1 MNKIF
6 LILSFIA
13 FDVYSQNSSLDLISN
28 SKKDSHLFLTIGD
41 VEFLKTENKGELFTE
56 IHVDGFS
63 KSYDIGNPE
72 LPVYSKLIEIPSTGD
87 VSISII
93 NKSETY
99 IDLIDRGFLDKLM
112 PSQRSISKSE
122 DPSNVAFNYN
132 EKVYSKDD
140 FYQNELISV
149 ERLGVMRE
157 RTIARIKISPFAYN
171 PMSNILKVI
180 DDLEFKVEY
189 STNIKPLNNAYYSRA
204 YETSFSKLINGDLHS
219 KNNFTTSPIRMII
232 LSDPMFE
239 EELQEFIAWKTRL
252 GFDIIEAY
260 KGDDG
265 VGNTKASMKAFV
277 QSYYDNATEQEPAP
291 TYLLIVGD
299 HEQIPSFQMGNGNW
313 GGHTSDMVYCEFD
326 GNGDYFPEMYY
337 GRFSASS
344 VNQLIPQIDKTLEY
358 EQYTMPDP
366 SYLDEVL
373 MVAGVDQSM
382 ASTYGN
388 GQINYGTDYY
398 FNTDHGL
405 TSHTF
410 LYPSSGT
417 NAAEQAILDQISKG
431 VGYGNYTAHCSPEG
445 WAEPAFL
452 VNDVSGLGNQ
462 NQYGLLIGNCCN
474 SNEFAGVTC
483 LGEALLRTPNKG
495 AVGYIG
501 ATNSTYWDEDYY
513 WSVGNGAINVNPTYE
528 ATGQGVY
535 DCSFHE
541 NDENED
547 TWSITQGQILHAG
560 NLAVSESNADDEY
573 YWEIYMLM
581 GDPTVLTYYGM
592 PSLLSINHP
601 DVLPLGSNSINISS
615 EQHTYVAINQDGVL
629 LDASYTDASGN
640 VILNFDPLDSM
651 VPLEIVAS
659 KQNKQVY
666 IQDVNIM
673 SADEP
678 FVVFSEL
685 SINGITGNSQVNGG
699 ESFSVDVQL
708 QNFGMVETGAL
719 VMEVS
724 TDNPYVNISS
734 ESLSFDG
741 LGAADTLTL
750 ADAVSIDLIGPIED
764 QENISLT
771 FVITDTNGNQW
782 ETYGSF
788 TVNAPDIEFISHT
801 IDDSDG
807 NGFIDFNES
816 GVLNV
821 TLANVGHLNSLEG
834 LAVVSSDFSSLQIS
848 QDSISFSPINEGSEV
863 VISIPVFLDEMAPT
877 GEDYQIYI
885 IATTQG
891 NYTAEYTLNLNTSN
905 CSIGSFEVQLNLL
918 TDGFPDEISWT
929 LMDNNENVLG
939 NAPFNSLQEE
949 TNYEEVFCVNN
960 NAYLTF
966 EIIDDYGDGLLWGG
980 YEIIV
985 CDQVI
990 AEGSNYGDGETISFI
1005 AGCDQSL
1012 AVGCTD
1018 PESSNY
1024 DENAIVDDGS
1034 CEQIGID
1041 ELIERISIYPNPAS
1055 DNILINYGGAEV
1067 ASIKIIDMTG
1077 RTLFEMIPSQD
1088 IAQIKL
1094 DLFES
1099 GSYFVRLKLNNGQYL
1114 TKPIIISK

>member
-1 MNKIF
+1 MSKYFFFLFFVSFNIF
-6 LILSFIA
+6 A
-13 FDVYSQNSSLDLISN
+13 QNSSLDVILN
-28 SKKDSHLFLTIGD
+28 TKENSHLFFNNSD
-41 VEFLKTENKGELFTE
+41 VGFLKVENKGELFTE

-63 KSYDIGNPE
+63 KSYDIGNPD
-72 LPVYSKLIEIPSTGD
+72 LPVFSKLIEIPSSGD
-87 VSISII
+87 IYISII

-99 IDLIDRGFLDKLM
+99 IDLTDKGFSDKLM

-122 DPSNVAFNYN
+122 NPTNVDFNFN
-132 EKVYSKDD
+132 EKVYKTDE
-140 FYQNELISV
+140 FYSNELISV
-149 ERLGVMRE
+149 ERLGTMRE
-157 RTIARIKISPFAYN
+157 RTLARIQIAPFAYH
-171 PMSNILKVI
+171 PLIHSLKVI

-189 STNIKPLNNAYYSRA
+189 SSNIQSQNSAYYSTA
-204 YETSFSKLINGDLHS
+204 YSKNFSKLINVDIHS
-219 KNNFTTSPIRMII
+219 KNDFTSLPIRMII

-252 GFDIIEAY
+252 GFDVIEAY

-265 VGNTKASMKAFV
+265 VGSTKESMKAFI
-277 QSYYDNATEQEPAP
+277 QSHYDNATAEEPAP

-337 GRFSASS
+337 GRFSASTI
-344 VNQLIPQIDKTLEY
+344 NELIPQIDKTLEY

-366 SYLDEVL
+366 SYLDEIL
-373 MVAGVDQSM
+373 MVAGVDADM
-382 ASTYGN
+382 AMIHGN

-398 FNTDHGL
+398 FNADHGL

-410 LYPSSGT
+410 LYPES
-417 NAAEQAILDQISKG
+417 ADAEEEIIDQISKG

-452 VNDVSGLGNQ
+452 VNDVSGLANQ

-501 ATNSTYWDEDYY
+501 ATNSTYWDEDFY
-513 WSVGNGAINVNPTYE
+513 WSVGNGVAVVNPSYE
-528 ATGQGVY
+528 ETSQGVY

-541 NDENED
+541 NDENEEN
-547 TWSITQGQILHAG
+547 WSITQGQILHAG

-581 GDPTVLTYYGM
+581 GDPTVSTYYGV
-592 PSLLSINHP
+592 PSLLSINHSE
-601 DVLPLGSNSINISS
+601 VLPLGTNSLNISS
-615 EQHTYVAINQDGVL
+615 EQHTYVAINQGGVL

-651 VPLEIVAS
+651 LPLEIVAS
-659 KQNKQVY
+659 KHNKQVY
-666 IQDVNIM
+666 IQDINIM
-673 SADEP
+673 SSDEP

-685 SINGITGNSQVNGG
+685 FINGTEGVTQVNGG
-699 ESFSVDVQL
+699 ESFSVDVEL
-708 QNFGMVETGAL
+708 QNFGMVEAGEL
-719 VMEVS
+719 LMEVS

-734 ESLSFDG
+734 EPISFDG
-741 LGAADTLTL
+741 LGAADTLILT
-750 ADAVSIDLIGPIED
+750 DAVSINLIGPIED
-764 QENISLT
+764 QENIALIFT
-771 FVITDTNGNQW
+771 ITDTTGNVW

-788 TVNAPDIEFISHT
+788 TVNAPDIEFISYT
-801 IDDSDG
+801 IDDADG

-834 LAVVSSDFSSLQIS
+834 LAVVSSDFSSLQII
-848 QDSISFSPINEGSEV
+848 QDSILFSPINEGSD
-863 VISIPVFLDEMAPT
+863 VIISVPIFLDEMAPNA
-877 GEDYQIYI
+877 ENYQIYI
-885 IATTQG
+885 VATTQD
-891 NYTAEYTLNLNTSN
+891 NYISDYLVNLNTSN
-905 CSIGSFEVQLNLL
+905 CSLGSFEVQISLT
-918 TDGFPDEISWT
+918 TDGFPGEISWT
-929 LMDNNENVLG
+929 LEDINETILG
-939 NAPFNSLQEE
+939 NAPFNTLQEE

-990 AEGSNYGDGETISFI
+990 ASGSNYGDGETISFI

-1012 AVGCTD
+1012 TVGCTD
-1018 PESSNY
+1018 TESLNY
-1024 DENAIVDDGS
+1024 DENAIIDDGS
-1034 CEQIGID
+1034 CEELGIN
-1041 ELIERISIYPNPAS
+1041 ELIERICIYPNPAS

-1067 ASIKIIDMTG
+1067 TSIKIIDMTG
-1077 RTLFEMIPSQD
+1077 RELFAMESNQFNNL
-1088 IAQIKL
+1088 IKL
-1094 DLFES
+1094 TNFES
-1099 GSYFVRLKLNNGQYL
+1099 GSYFIVLELKSDQTL
-1114 TKPIIISK
+1114 TKPFVIAK

>member
-1 MNKIF
+1 
-6 LILSFIA
+6 
-13 FDVYSQNSSLDLISN
+13 
-28 SKKDSHLFLTIGD
+28 
-41 VEFLKTENKGELFTE
+41 
-56 IHVDGFS
+56 
-63 KSYDIGNPE
+63 
-72 LPVYSKLIEIPSTGD
+72 
-87 VSISII
+87 
-93 NKSETY
+93 
-99 IDLIDRGFLDKLM
+99 
-112 PSQRSISKSE
+112 
-122 DPSNVAFNYN
+122 
-132 EKVYSKDD
+132 
-140 FYQNELISV
+140 
-149 ERLGVMRE
+149 
-157 RTIARIKISPFAYN
+157 
-171 PMSNILKVI
+171 
-180 DDLEFKVEY
+180 
-189 STNIKPLNNAYYSRA
+189 
-204 YETSFSKLINGDLHS
+204 
-219 KNNFTTSPIRMII
+219 MII

-252 GFDIIEAY
+252 GFDVIEAY

-265 VGNTKASMKAFV
+265 VGSTKESMKAFV
-277 QSYYDNATEQEPAP
+277 QSQYDNATAEEPAP

-299 HEQIPSFQMGNGNW
+299 HEQIPSFQMQ
-313 GGHTSDMVYCEFD
+313 GHTSDMVYCEFD

-337 GRFSASS
+337 GRFSAST

-373 MVAGVDQSM
+373 LVAGVDQSM
-382 ASTYGN
+382 AMIHGN

-398 FNTDHGL
+398 FNTDNGL

-410 LYPSSGT
+410 LYPESGT
-417 NAAEQAILDQISKG
+417 SASEQEIINQISKG
-431 VGYGNYTAHCSPEG
+431 VGYANYTAHCSPEG

-452 VNDVSGLGNQ
+452 VNDVNGLDNQ

-501 ATNSTYWDEDYY
+501 ATNSTYWDEDFY
-513 WSVGNGAINVNPTYE
+513 WSVGNGEAVLNPSYE
-528 ATGQGVY
+528 ETSQGVY

-541 NDENED
+541 NDEDEE
-547 TWSITQGQILHAG
+547 TWSISQGQILHAG

-581 GDPTVLTYYGM
+581 GDPTVLTYYGV

-601 DVLPLGSNSINISS
+601 EVLPLGSNSINISS
-615 EQHTYVAINQDGVL
+615 EQHTYVAISQNGVL

-651 VPLEIVAS
+651 LPLEIVAS
-659 KQNKQVY
+659 KQNRQVY
-666 IQDVNIM
+666 IEDINIM
-673 SADEP
+673 SADAP

-685 SINGITGNSQVNGG
+685 SINGTAGDTQVNGG
-699 ESFSVDVQL
+699 ESFSVDVEL
-708 QNFGMVETGAL
+708 QNFGMVETGDL
-719 VMEVS
+719 LMEVS

-764 QENISLT
+764 QENIALT
-771 FVITDTNGNQW
+771 FTITDTSGNVW

-801 IDDSDG
+801 IDDADG

-816 GVLNV
+816 GVINV
-821 TLANVGHLNSLEG
+821 TLANVGHLSSLEG

-863 VISIPVFLDEMAPT
+863 VISVPVFLDEMAPN

-891 NYTAEYTLNLNTSN
+891 NYSAEYTLNSNTSN
-905 CSIGSFEVQLNLL
+905 CSIGSFEVQVNLL

-929 LMDNNENVLG
+929 LMDINETVLG

-949 TNYEEVFCVNN
+949 ANYEDVFCVNN

-990 AEGSNYGDGETISFI
+990 ASGSNYGDGETISFI

-1012 AVGCTD
+1012 TVGCTD

-1024 DENAIVDDGS
+1024 DENAIIDDGS
-1034 CEQIGID
+1034 CEQLGIN

-1055 DNILINYGGAEV
+1055 ENIVINYGAAEV
-1067 ASIKIIDMTG
+1067 TSIKIIDMTG
-1077 RTLFEMIPSQD
+1077 RDLFEMDASQD
-1088 IAQIKL
+1088 ITQIKL
-1094 DLFES
+1094 TNFES
-1099 GSYFVRLKLNNGQYL
+1099 GSYFVVLELKSDQTL
-1114 TKPIIISK
+1114 TKPFIIAK

>member
-1 MNKIF
+1 
-6 LILSFIA
+6 
-13 FDVYSQNSSLDLISN
+13 
-28 SKKDSHLFLTIGD
+28 
-41 VEFLKTENKGELFTE
+41 
-56 IHVDGFS
+56 
-63 KSYDIGNPE
+63 
-72 LPVYSKLIEIPSTGD
+72 
-87 VSISII
+87 
-93 NKSETY
+93 
-99 IDLIDRGFLDKLM
+99 
-112 PSQRSISKSE
+112 
-122 DPSNVAFNYN
+122 
-132 EKVYSKDD
+132 
-140 FYQNELISV
+140 
-149 ERLGVMRE
+149 
-157 RTIARIKISPFAYN
+157 
-171 PMSNILKVI
+171 
-180 DDLEFKVEY
+180 
-189 STNIKPLNNAYYSRA
+189 
-204 YETSFSKLINGDLHS
+204 
-219 KNNFTTSPIRMII
+219 
-232 LSDPMFE
+232 
-239 EELQEFIAWKTRL
+239 
-252 GFDIIEAY
+252 
-260 KGDDG
+260 
-265 VGNTKASMKAFV
+265 
-277 QSYYDNATEQEPAP
+277 
-291 TYLLIVGD
+291 
-299 HEQIPSFQMGNGNW
+299 
-313 GGHTSDMVYCEFD
+313 
-326 GNGDYFPEMYY
+326 
-337 GRFSASS
+337 
-344 VNQLIPQIDKTLEY
+344 
-358 EQYTMPDP
+358 
-366 SYLDEVL
+366 
-373 MVAGVDQSM
+373 
-382 ASTYGN
+382 
-388 GQINYGTDYY
+388 
-398 FNTDHGL
+398 
-405 TSHTF
+405 
-410 LYPSSGT
+410 
-417 NAAEQAILDQISKG
+417 
-431 VGYGNYTAHCSPEG
+431 
-445 WAEPAFL
+445 
-452 VNDVSGLGNQ
+452 
-462 NQYGLLIGNCCN
+462 
-474 SNEFAGVTC
+474 
-483 LGEALLRTPNKG
+483 
-495 AVGYIG
+495 
-501 ATNSTYWDEDYY
+501 
-513 WSVGNGAINVNPTYE
+513 
-528 ATGQGVY
+528 
-535 DCSFHE
+535 
-541 NDENED
+541 
-547 TWSITQGQILHAG
+547 
-560 NLAVSESNADDEY
+560 
-573 YWEIYMLM
+573 MLM

-651 VPLEIVAS
+651 LPLEIVAS

-673 SADEP
+673 SADEA

-685 SINGITGNSQVNGG
+685 SINGVTGNSQVNGG

-771 FVITDTNGNQW
+771 FIITDTNGNQW

-929 LMDNNENVLG
+929 LMDNNEAVLG

-1067 ASIKIIDMTG
+1067 TSIKIIDMTG
-1077 RTLFEMIPSQD
+1077 RALFEVTPSQD
-1088 IAQIKL
+1088 ITQIKL
-1094 DLFES
+1094 DRFES
-1099 GSYFVRLKLNNGQYL
+1099 GSYFVRLKLNNGQYF